1 MFATERH
8 GTHNTADK
16 CCGAAPHQT
25 GRRQPRERGDV
36 TVTAVFIVP
45 LVMITMFAIVQYSVA
60 WYAKAAL
67 NAAAED
73 GLRAAQ
79 TNDLADPV
87 AAAQA
92 SIDGNARF
100 VSGIVISPTTP
111 TPGQLTVTVT
121 GKVPGAFP
129 GLTFTITGK
138 ASGPLETFRTQG
150 YP

>member
-1 MFATERH
+1 MFTTERC
-8 GTHNTADK
+8 GTHNMTGK
-16 CCGAAPHQT
+16 CCGAAPNRT
-25 GRRQPRERGDV
+25 RRGRLRERGDV

-87 AAAQA
+87 TAAQA
-92 SIDGNARF
+92 SIDGNAHF